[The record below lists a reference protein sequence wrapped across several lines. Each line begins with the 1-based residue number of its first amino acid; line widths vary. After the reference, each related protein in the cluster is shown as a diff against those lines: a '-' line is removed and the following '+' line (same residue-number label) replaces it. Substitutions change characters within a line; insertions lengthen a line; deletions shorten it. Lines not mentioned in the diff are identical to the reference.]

1 MRKSYT
7 KKSTRSRRKM
17 NRFNPD
23 QMQVQVA
30 AGKALAFQMVLP
42 MGDLMLDVASA
53 IEQTASQAGDSD
65 DENHD

>member
-30 AGKALAFQMVLP
+30 AGKASFQMVLP
-42 MGDLMLDVASA
+42 MGDLIFEIPFFIKIMDYFK
-53 IEQTASQAGDSD
+53 
-65 DENHD
+65 